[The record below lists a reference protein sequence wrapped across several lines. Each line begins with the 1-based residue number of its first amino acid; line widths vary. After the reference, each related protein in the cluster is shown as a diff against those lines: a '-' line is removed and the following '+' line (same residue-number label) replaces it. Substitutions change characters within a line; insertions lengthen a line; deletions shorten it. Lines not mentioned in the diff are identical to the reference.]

1 MSSAAP
7 HAAPHAAPQAA
18 APSIPRT
25 VRIVLLAAASLAL
38 LACSFE
44 FSDDSGPLQTRDQ
57 AFAWSGVVRPGATVM
72 VREMRGGIEVVPGT
86 DDTVRI
92 TARTEWRSG
101 DPDRTLHF
109 SASPDADGVLVCA
122 VWGDGSCTKDKYQA
136 NVKFGRR
143 GGSTDAKVFF
153 RVEVPAGVLLDLVTI
168 DGDVVAA
175 ASAPVRARSMN
186 GDVTVVTA
194 VGPVRGETMN
204 GSVDIRMTTIAGSDS
219 VIATTLNGDAYVFLP
234 AVLDAVVDM
243 SVTSG
248 SSTMEF
254 PMTSTGRN
262 DAKHV
267 QGVLG
272 AGGRVVKIRSLNGS
286 VALRRLDAEGRSYP

>member
-1 MSSAAP
+1 MSPADTQAT
-7 HAAPHAAPQAA
+7 PQSL
-18 APSIPRT
+18 PRSI
-25 VRIVLLAAASLAL
+25 RIVLLAAASLAV
-38 LACSFE
+38 LACSFQIG
-44 FSDDSGPLQTRDQ
+44 DDSGPLQTRDQ

-72 VREMRGGIEVVPGT
+72 IREMRGGIEVVPGK

-92 TARTEWRSG
+92 SARTEWRSG
-101 DPDRTLHF
+101 DPDRTLQF
-109 SASPDADGVLVCA
+109 SASQDSGGVLVCA
-122 VWGDGSCTKDKYQA
+122 VWGDGSCTKDKYQTS
-136 NVKFGRR
+136 VKFGRR
-143 GGSTDAKVFF
+143 ERVTDAKVFF

-168 DGDVVAA
+168 DGDIVAA
-175 ASAPVRARSMN
+175 ASAAVRARSMN
-186 GDVTVVTA
+186 GDVTVATA

-204 GSVDIRMTTIAGSDS
+204 GSVDIRMTTLSGSDS

-234 AVLDAVVDM
+234 AILDAVVDM

-254 PMTSTGRN
+254 PMTSTERS
-262 DAKHV
+262 DPKHV

-272 AGGRVVKIRSLNGS
+272 AGGRVVKIRSLNGA